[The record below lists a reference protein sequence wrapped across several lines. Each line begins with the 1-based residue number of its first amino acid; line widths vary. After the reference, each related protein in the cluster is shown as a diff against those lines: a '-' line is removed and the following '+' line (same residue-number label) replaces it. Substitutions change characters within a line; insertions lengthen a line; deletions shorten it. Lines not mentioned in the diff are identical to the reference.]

1 MTEPINRAGG
11 NTPSRQELADK
22 LNEVIEGQEK
32 LGEALY
38 KIIEILG
45 DSGIIEE
52 AIEANKA
59 IDKKEIN

>member
-1 MTEPINRAGG
+1 MTDPIDRTGG
-11 NTPSRQELADK
+11 RRPTNEELADT
-22 LNEVIEGQEK
+22 LNEVIEDNN
-32 LGEALY
+32 LLSDAIS
-38 KIIEILG
+38 KILVILS